1 MMAPERW
8 TDRERVKEGEG
19 EFFLLE
25 GIARA
30 PEDGPTAMIV
40 QVALTRL
47 RKLLQTRTKRDMHDV
62 LGRGCV
68 GERSER
74 VRRGKWR
81 VHMLKTHGT
90 HVQKTQRINR
100 KCYIKK

>member
-1 MMAPERW
+1 MAPERCA
-8 TDRERVKEGEG
+8 DRERVKEGEG

-62 LGRGCV
+62 WGGDVLGKGQRELEEENGGCTC
-68 GERSER
+68 S
-74 VRRGKWR
+74 KCM
-81 VHMLKTHGT
+81 VHMYRRPKE
-90 HVQKTQRINR
+90 
-100 KCYIKK
+100 